1 MDEPWKWRT
10 RKVNVVA
17 LRKNLNKWWKVVD
30 EEILS
35 SLSRLLMRT
44 MHLHMFTSLGFTYNR
59 RYEIRHIL
67 PSQVGEFEFNSYTCL
82 QLCFPSVDDGNL
94 WIAPTIKRWA
104 NWSRKTRSAGGQW
117 KGGEEQVQWHF
128 FQLAILCHK
137 EWDQFKVEYKFS
149 PRLSQRM
156 HTLCWCRRRRK
167 RDRQKFH
174 LEVAGDSNN
183 KQSNKCHF
191 STSPSRVLVML
202 TKTINWH
209 N

>member
-1 MDEPWKWRT
+1 
-10 RKVNVVA
+10 
-17 LRKNLNKWWKVVD
+17 
-30 EEILS
+30 
-35 SLSRLLMRT
+35 MRT

-59 RYEIRHIL
+59 RYEIRHSSQPSRGIWIQFLHL
-67 PSQVGEFEFNSYTCL
+67 PATLLPKRRWRQFMNCTNDKAMSKL
-82 QLCFPSVDDGNL
+82 
-94 WIAPTIKRWA
+94 IARD
-104 NWSRKTRSAGGQW
+104 RSSGGQW
-117 KGGEEQVQWHF
+117 KGGEEQVQWQF